1 MNSPKKFNYET
12 RPHKFTERKMLL
24 ASLQK
29 ICNYFGGVY
38 QYIGLGGLSFT
49 DFKLFHKEL
58 HIDELY
64 SIEGGKFS
72 EARLHYNAPYSF
84 IKIKKSIS
92 TQALN
97 EIDLTKKTLIW
108 LDYDD
113 TLNLS
118 MFDDIRVLF
127 SKLPNG
133 SIYIMTCNRELKIK
147 ETREEYTKE
156 EFKDNFGTL
165 VPYDIE
171 NIDFSSENNF
181 RTIQRMINSHINN
194 ILTDRNSIE
203 ETKIN
208 FSQLYNILYQEN
220 QGARMFTY
228 GGIIIANE
236 LRVEEI
242 GLDIF
247 DFIVG
252 NVEPYIIKI
261 PNLTRKEFQLIDSH
275 LFEKEEELLAKGIVS
290 GDHIDQYKKVYKY
303 IPHFYDIRI

>member
-29 ICNYFGGVY
+29 ICNYFGGIY
-38 QYIGLGGLSFT
+38 QYIGLGGISFT

-58 HIDELY
+58 HINELC

-72 EARLHYNAPYSF
+72 EKRLHFNSPYSF
-84 IKIKKSIS
+84 IKIRKTIS
-92 TQALN
+92 TIALN

-118 MFDDIRVLF
+118 MFDDIRILF
-127 SKLPNG
+127 SKLPVG
-133 SIYIMTCNRELKIK
+133 SIYIMTCNRELKEK
-147 ETREEYTKE
+147 ETREEYSKE
-156 EFKDNFGTL
+156 KFKDEFGTL
-165 VPYDIE
+165 TPYEIE

-181 RTIQRMINSHINN
+181 RTIQRMLNSHINN
-194 ILTDRNSIE
+194 IVRERNNIE
-203 ETKIN
+203 EIKIE

-228 GGIIIANE
+228 GGIIISKE
-236 LRVEEI
+236 FRIEEI
-242 GLDIF
+242 GLEVF
-247 DFIVG
+247 DFIVD

-261 PNLTRKEFQLIDSH
+261 PNLTRKEFELIDSH
-275 LFEKEEELLAKGIVS
+275 LFLKEEELLAKGIVS
-290 GDHIDQYKKVYKY
+290 SDHIDQYKKVYKY
-303 IPHFYDIRI
+303 IPHFYDIRM